1 MLNFRNI
8 LVLVCGILI
17 ALLGLD
23 FVFTISKWYYA
34 GIIIVFMAIMAY
46 GSKNIQS
53 DFYIRSLSRGSRQH
67 GQIALTFDDGP
78 DAQVTPMILDVLK
91 KHNAKAAFFI
101 IGSRAEFN
109 PEIIK
114 RIDREGHMLG
124 GHSYSH
130 AFLFDLY
137 SSRRMRDEMELT
149 ENIIWSMTRKKI
161 RLFRPPFGVTN
172 PPIAKAINRLQ
183 YYSIGWSVKSNDTVI
198 DNETALLAR
207 LNKKVKPGDIILMH
221 DNKPWNVQV
230 LDDFLSGLK
239 DKDLTVVRL
248 DKFLNIQPYEY

>member
-1 MLNFRNI
+1 MLNFRNT
-8 LVLVCGILI
+8 LVLVCGILV

-34 GIIIVFMAIMAY
+34 GIIIVFVVIMAY
-46 GSKNIQS
+46 GSKVIQS
-53 DFYIRSLSRGSRQH
+53 DFYVRSLSSGSRKN

-91 KHNAKAAFFI
+91 KHNIKAAFFI

-124 GHSYSH
+124 SHSYSH

-137 SSRRMRDEMELT
+137 SSRRMRDEIELT
-149 ENIIWSMTRKKI
+149 EKIIQSMTGKKM
-161 RLFRPPFGVTN
+161 RLFRPPYGVTN
-172 PPIAKAINRLQ
+172 PPLAKAVNRLQ
-183 YYSIGWSVKSNDTVI
+183 YHSIGWSLKSNDTVI
-198 DNETALLAR
+198 DNEPELLNR
-207 LNKKVKPGDIILMH
+207 LNKKIKPGDIILMH
-221 DNKPWNVQV
+221 DNKPWNVKV

-239 DKDLTVVRL
+239 EKNLAAVRL